1 MTLTQDRKAEQ
12 NLINVVDEEWTPEWQ
27 AQAVHAAAALLRAVR
42 DGGEEAF
49 VLQAVQLNQNVPQ

>member
-49 VLQAVQLNQNVPQ
+49 ARHAAQLSQKAPQ